1 MNLKELAERV
11 AEEYELGDSDKD
23 HTAVRQQLDRILK
36 RMPEAQSW
44 YEKQG
49 RKGTWNIP
57 EDAVCFIVDSDPVQA
72 YALKRLGKETRA
84 YRALIAVQEEAQQIA
99 QAEREWLEELAEK
112 TADDAAEEWADN
124 PYRTPSEV
132 VAAEETTLLL
142 RGIIG
147 LLAAQDGKI
156 FDYEAFRKAHRGL
169 VSIKEQN
176 ACERDND
183 NELSAGA
190 IWRKRK
196 QEELLSDLRNFFI

>member
-1 MNLKELAERV
+1 MKELARKV
-11 AEEYELGDSDKD
+11 TEEYELGNSDKD

-36 RMPEAQSW
+36 TMPEAQGW
-44 YEKQG
+44 YKKQG
-49 RKGTWNIP
+49 RKGTWSIP
-57 EDAVCFIVDSDPVQA
+57 DDAACFIVGSDPVQA

-84 YRALIAVQEEAQQIA
+84 YRALIATQEEAQQIA
-99 QAEREWLEELAEK
+99 QAEHEWLEELAEK
-112 TADDAAEEWADN
+112 TADDAAEEWTED
-124 PYRTPSEV
+124 PYRTPSEA

-176 ACERDND
+176 ACEWDND

-196 QEELLSDLRNFFI
+196 QEELLSDLRKFFI

>member
-1 MNLKELAERV
+1 MKELARKV
-11 AEEYELGDSDKD
+11 TEEYGLGNSDKD

-36 RMPEAQSW
+36 TMPEAQGW
-44 YEKQG
+44 YKKQG
-49 RKGTWNIP
+49 RKGTWSIP
-57 EDAVCFIVDSDPVQA
+57 DDAACFIVGSDPVQA

-84 YRALIAVQEEAQQIA
+84 YRALIATQEEAQQIA
-99 QAEREWLEELAEK
+99 QAEHEWLEELAEK
-112 TADDAAEEWADN
+112 TADDAAEEWTED
-124 PYRTPSEV
+124 PYRTPSEA

-176 ACERDND
+176 ACEWDND